1 MMTLA
6 ALQFLV
12 TLPRTNKYL
21 QVVEEKKIH
30 KQHKYECR
38 INCFGTND
46 VKWPRQ
52 VKVVTPKFSG
62 PIISKMAGETRL
74 QIQ

>member
-1 MMTLA
+1 MTLA

-46 VKWPRQ
+46 VK
-52 VKVVTPKFSG
+52 
-62 PIISKMAGETRL
+62 
-74 QIQ
+74 